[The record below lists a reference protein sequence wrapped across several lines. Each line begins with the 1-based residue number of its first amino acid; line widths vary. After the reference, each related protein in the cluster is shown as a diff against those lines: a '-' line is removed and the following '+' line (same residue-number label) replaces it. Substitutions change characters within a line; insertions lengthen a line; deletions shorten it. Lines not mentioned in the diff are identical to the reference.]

1 MLVGPVVPEKTL
13 ERLKEKESIV
23 GLQEARSNGGSA
35 PHIRHNQ
42 RILYLC
48 KRTNLKGFDVYF
60 IDPKIWIWIIVFLFT
75 FRKFIT
81 NRVSVKFEILQ

>member
-1 MLVGPVVPEKTL
+1 MVDPLLIYVIINVYFTSV
-13 ERLKEKESIV
+13 KE
-23 GLQEARSNGGSA
+23 Q
-35 PHIRHNQ
+35 
-42 RILYLC
+42 
-48 KRTNLKGFDVYF
+48 KGFVVYF